1 MAPKLSEHCIPL
13 EHPHW
18 FTVTLAAFLVVGILV
33 SYLPQHYKIIS
44 RKSSDGLSP
53 WWILLGGL
61 SSIAAIGNIL
71 TLPTS
76 RADMLCCREIGE
88 GACGAALLGVLQIA
102 VQFSCFMIIV
112 FLYITFAP
120 REEDGEV
127 LSTSTA
133 TLTKPP
139 PPSRPRDPL
148 IVGTAIILSL
158 LVVALTSLILVIRY
172 PQHTQSWADLLGS
185 VSGVLAAIQYLPQIY
200 FTAKIKD
207 LKSLSVGTLIIQAPG
222 AFLFAYSLFLRVG
235 VEGWST
241 WLVYMVTGALQ
252 MVLLGMAASFHA
264 TRQQEKRQGINHDS
278 SDDEDAAD
286 SERTT
291 MANNSDGAADER
303 TALLGQ
309 HRDSYRPDEDHVRIV
324 PGS

>member
-235 VEGWST
+235 AEGWST

-264 TRQQEKRQGINHDS
+264 TRQQEKRQGIYRDS

-291 MANNSDGAADER
+291 MASNSDGAADER
-303 TALLGQ
+303 TALLRQ
-309 HRDSYRPDEDHVRIV
+309 QRDSYRPDEDHVRIV